1 MINFCISKSTGI
13 IVLMSLLA
21 LYACTTDSKQAVTLV
36 VHEIYAVE
44 GDDENKKPTVL
55 SYKDVKQYD
64 EDGVMVQQNFYK
76 VDNTL
81 KAYEF
86 IKKDGNKGV
95 TNYYDA
101 DSNLLAIYELEYEG
115 IHIQTRTAF
124 DGLTK
129 EKLRSESYERDSNGN
144 LKIKK
149 IFNAQ
154 GQLMDVYK
162 MNYDKQDNEREFSKY
177 NPEDKLVANEK
188 FIIVKK
194 NDDGKWVE
202 RWGYKNGLPSSFH
215 RRTFGDL
222 E

>member
-1 MINFCISKSTGI
+1 M
-13 IVLMSLLA
+13 LMSLLA
-21 LYACTTDSKQAVTLV
+21 LYACKESKEAVTLV

-44 GDDENKKPTVL
+44 GDDESKKPTVL

-64 EDGVMVQQNFYK
+64 VDGVMVQQNFYK

-95 TNYYDA
+95 TNYYGA
-101 DSNLLAIYELEYEG
+101 DSSLLAIYELEYEG
-115 IHIQTRTAF
+115 IHILTRTAF
-124 DGLTK
+124 DGQTK

-144 LKIKK
+144 LKVKRV
-149 IFNAQ
+149 FNDQ

-162 MNYDKQDNEREFSKY
+162 MNYDKQGNEREFSKY
-177 NPEDKLVANEK
+177 NSEDRLLVNEK

-194 NDDGKWVE
+194 NAKGKWLE
-202 RWGYKNGLPSSFH
+202 RWGYKDDLPNSFH